1 MAHRLALATT
11 VATLVLI
18 VFGGL
23 VTNTGAALA
32 VPDWPTTFGQ
42 NMFLFPWSRMVGG
55 VFYEHSH
62 RLLGA
67 LVGMLTLG
75 LAGALWRLGGRL
87 RWLGVVAVV
96 AVVAQGVLGGLRV
109 LLVRDMLA
117 LVHGCLAQAFLA
129 LVVALAML
137 TSRWASA
144 APPRL
149 PTPLGTLTVLSVAL
163 VYVQIVFGAFLTH
176 AGRLD
181 LHLAG
186 AFAVLVLVPIVSA
199 RLRRTGDPV
208 AAPFARVLTVL
219 VLGQLAL
226 GAGSFLARFSSLA
239 LPGGQLA
246 VLTLPVAHRLVG
258 SLILAV
264 AVVLALRATAG
275 GLRPEWSAKATS
287 LRLAGGVR

>member
-1 MAHRLALATT
+1 MAHRLALATAA
-11 VATLVLI
+11 ATFVLI
-18 VFGGL
+18 LFGGL

-55 VFYEHSH
+55 IFYEHSH

-67 LVGMLTLG
+67 LVGLLTLG
-75 LAGALWRLGGRL
+75 LAGALWRIGGRL
-87 RWLGVVAVV
+87 RWLGVLAVV

-109 LLVRDMLA
+109 LLVQDTLA

-129 LVVALAML
+129 LVVALAVL
-137 TSRWASA
+137 TSRPAAA
-144 APPRL
+144 APLRL
-149 PTPLGTLTVLSVAL
+149 LAPLRPLAVLSAVL
-163 VYVQIVFGAFLTH
+163 VYVQIVFGALLTH

-186 AFAVLVLVPIVSA
+186 AIAVFVLVPIVAA
-199 RLRRTGDPV
+199 RLRRTGDPI
-208 AAPFARVLTVL
+208 AAPLARLLTVL
-219 VLGQLAL
+219 LLGQLAL
-226 GAGSFLARFSSLA
+226 GIGSFLARFSSVA
-239 LPGGQLA
+239 LPGGQFVVLA
-246 VLTLPVAHRLVG
+246 LPVAHRLAG

-264 AVVLALRATAG
+264 TVVLALRAAAG
-275 GLRPEWSAKATS
+275 ELGRAWSAEASS